1 MNFYQIINFVNDIG
15 ARKAIM
21 KTRLCVATFRLNKR
35 QMAKFYYFFVK
46 NPKGILTN
54 KKILNE
60 PNGFPIGKI
69 NGNAIVLTHIS
80 KSYSKFLNSWGT
92 EWGNNGYFRVKS
104 VDVLGIEFADIYWDK
119 SDLSSD
125 EINSYNKY
133 MNNLKKKIVN
143 SVYN

>member
-54 KKILNE
+54 KKI
-60 PNGFPIGKI
+60 
-69 NGNAIVLTHIS
+69 
-80 KSYSKFLNSWGT
+80 
-92 EWGNNGYFRVKS
+92 KS